1 MAKPV
6 ELKLFTYGVNRTY
19 YVPTDLLE
27 ATQKEMRKEYTRMR
41 DIANKR
47 YNRLEKSG
55 IYDAQKL
62 QEIKRKMPKLRDFT
76 NAELKEKLP
85 FMLSEISKLLN
96 VEATTIPKA
105 KEYQLKMKNKF
116 TQSMA
121 RLYDS
126 FDEEY
131 KSKVSFSQFV
141 GRIDEH
147 AFWQFVRYTSE
158 VVNDNLFYWN
168 AKRTKIMMNTQEV
181 IENINTFMFE
191 VAYEYIKNNGED
203 TFTEKEEKD
212 LRDLQ
217 KKFRKLARDVR
228 AGKPSKQIKKDLK
241 ALGQKRKPE
250 RKVNRR
256 KQWDRYYNEDEESDN
271 NQE

>member
-1 MAKPV
+1 MVKKV
-6 ELKLFTYGVNRTY
+6 ELNLFHYGVNRNY

-47 YNRLEKSG
+47 YKRLEASG

-76 NAELKEKLP
+76 SEELKEKLP

-96 VEATTIPKA
+96 VEPTTIPQA
-105 KEYQLKMKNKF
+105 REYQLKMKNKF
-116 TQSMA
+116 TQTMA
-121 RLYDS
+121 RLYDN
-126 FDEEY
+126 FDEGY
-131 KSKVSFSQFV
+131 KSKVSFSKFV
-141 GRIDEH
+141 GRIDES

-181 IENINTFMFE
+181 IDNINAFMFDE
-191 VAYEYIKNNGED
+191 AYEYIKNNGED

-212 LRDLQ
+212 LKDLQ

-256 KQWDRYYNEDEESDN
+256 KQWDRYYDKDEESN
-271 NQE
+271 NNEE